1 MKKIVTTIFVLAM
14 ALVIPTSA
22 FADDAGWQKK
32 GVDGWYV
39 DDSTTTTPRSFE
51 GGGVR
56 ACFSGLAYT
65 YDVQLMENDDA
76 NPDDTIGSAK
86 TASDGKCVEWSGVDT
101 ESGNEELYLK
111 ITKDSTKTDYIEI
124 TWYD

>member
-1 MKKIVTTIFVLAM
+1 MKKIVTTFVLAM
-14 ALVIPTSA
+14 ALVIPNSA
-22 FADDAGWQKK
+22 FAEKV

-39 DDSTTTTPRSFE
+39 DDSTTTGVRSFE
-51 GGGVR
+51 GGTVK

-65 YDVQLMENDDA
+65 YEVQLMENDDA
-76 NPDDTIGSAK
+76 NPDDTIGGTK
-86 TASDGKCVEWSGVDT
+86 TATNGNCVSWTDVDT
-101 ESGNEELYLK
+101 EAGNEELYLK